1 MFSVEAVP
9 RSYAGHSTVLGV
21 GLDLGQPVQHVG
33 FLKNVAAKKLAGDGV
48 SVSKEE
54 SDALHYVPV
63 AQAVQT
69 MGRTFNHRSIQ

>member
-1 MFSVEAVP
+1 M
-9 RSYAGHSTVLGV
+9 
-21 GLDLGQPVQHVG
+21 QHVG